1 MATIKSIG
9 SVNTLSAKTGIGGL
23 VSGMDIDE
31 LVFNMTATS
40 RSKITKQQQKIQKL
54 EWKQTAYRSTAKAL
68 KEFQSKY
75 LDVLSPTNFR
85 SSGFFNT
92 VKASSSSTAVSVSST
107 SSSVEGTVI
116 IDSIAQLATKQT
128 ARSSVPAT
136 KAFSG
141 TLSTTDMTALM
152 ADISGQTIGLQLD
165 GSLKTITF
173 DSAFADSLGSEPT
186 EADFAAALQTAVDNA
201 FSIKD
206 VNDRVIDVSVHEGV
220 LSFTAVGSQLSV
232 KAIGGDEEILSNLG
246 LVAEQSNFLSSSKS
260 VKDLGFATALE
271 PLDTFKFTINSV
283 AFEFSA
289 DDSLSTIMNRV
300 NSSDA
305 NVTLSY
311 SSISDKFT
319 LTSNTT
325 GIGENILIEETEGNL
340 MSAFGLTADAGAEME
355 YGKNAVLYYNGTK
368 IIRSSNRFQIDGI
381 DIELM
386 STTEIGADPI
396 NITMKSDSGAL
407 VEPIKQFVE
416 DYNAMID
423 LINGLVKEKVYTDYP
438 PLTDE
443 QKEEMTDTQI
453 KNWEEKAKSGLLRGD
468 QALIS
473 IASKLHT
480 AIISPIEASGISLNE
495 LGITSAGY
503 TENGKLKIDEV
514 KLNKALAEKP
524 FEIRELFASDDG
536 IGTKVNNIITD
547 AIRTTGPKGTR
558 GTLTEIAGIDLT
570 TSDTE
575 NNITDTISRTNKT
588 IDSLTTRLTKEET
601 RLWRQFTTMETVLQQ
616 LNTQSSIIAQF
627 YTGTGQ

>member
-92 VKASSSSTAVSVSST
+92 VKASSSSAAVSVSST

-152 ADISGQTIGLQLD
+152 ADISGKTIGLQLD

-283 AFEFSA
+283 AFEFSS

-355 YGKNAVLYYNGTK
+355 YGKNAILYNNGTK

-386 STTEIGADPI
+386 S
-396 NITMKSDSGAL
+396 
-407 VEPIKQFVE
+407 
-416 DYNAMID
+416 
-423 LINGLVKEKVYTDYP
+423 
-438 PLTDE
+438 
-443 QKEEMTDTQI
+443 
-453 KNWEEKAKSGLLRGD
+453 
-468 QALIS
+468 
-473 IASKLHT
+473 
-480 AIISPIEASGISLNE
+480 
-495 LGITSAGY
+495 
-503 TENGKLKIDEV
+503 
-514 KLNKALAEKP
+514 
-524 FEIRELFASDDG
+524 
-536 IGTKVNNIITD
+536 
-547 AIRTTGPKGTR
+547 
-558 GTLTEIAGIDLT
+558 
-570 TSDTE
+570 
-575 NNITDTISRTNKT
+575 
-588 IDSLTTRLTKEET
+588 
-601 RLWRQFTTMETVLQQ
+601 
-616 LNTQSSIIAQF
+616 
-627 YTGTGQ
+627 

>member
-206 VNDRVIDVSVHEGV
+206 VNDRVIGVSVHEGV

-246 LVAEQSNFLSSSKS
+246 LVAEQSNFLSASKS

-283 AFEFSA
+283 AFEFSS

-340 MSAFGLTADAGAEME
+340 MSAFGLTTDAGAEME

-514 KLNKALAEKP
+514 KLNKALVEKP

-575 NNITDTISRTNKT
+575 NNITDTITRTNKT

-616 LNTQSSIIAQF
+616 LNTQSSIITQF

>member
-92 VKASSSSTAVSVSST
+92 VKASSSSAAVSVSST

-206 VNDRVIDVSVHEGV
+206 VNDRVIGVSVHEGV

-443 QKEEMTDTQI
+443 QKEEMMDTQI

>member
-92 VKASSSSTAVSVSST
+92 VKASSSSAAVSVSST

-206 VNDRVIDVSVHEGV
+206 VNDRVIGVSVHEGV

-443 QKEEMTDTQI
+443 QKEEMMDTQI

-575 NNITDTISRTNKT
+575 NNITDTITRTNKT

>member
-92 VKASSSSTAVSVSST
+92 VKASSSSAAVSVSST

-206 VNDRVIDVSVHEGV
+206 VNDRVIGVSVHEGV

-283 AFEFSA
+283 AFEFSS

>member
-173 DSAFADSLGSEPT
+173 DSSFADSLGSEPT

-206 VNDRVIDVSVHEGV
+206 VNDRVIGVSVHEGV

-283 AFEFSA
+283 AFEFSS

>member
-92 VKASSSSTAVSVSST
+92 VKASSSSAAVSVSST

>member
-1 MATIKSIG
+1 
-9 SVNTLSAKTGIGGL
+9 
-23 VSGMDIDE
+23 
-31 LVFNMTATS
+31 
-40 RSKITKQQQKIQKL
+40 
-54 EWKQTAYRSTAKAL
+54 
-68 KEFQSKY
+68 
-75 LDVLSPTNFR
+75 
-85 SSGFFNT
+85 
-92 VKASSSSTAVSVSST
+92 
-107 SSSVEGTVI
+107 VI

-206 VNDRVIDVSVHEGV
+206 VNDRVIGVSVHEGV

-232 KAIGGDEEILSNLG
+232 KAIGGDEESLSNLG

-575 NNITDTISRTNKT
+575 NNITDTITRTNKT

>member
-206 VNDRVIDVSVHEGV
+206 VNDRVIGVSVHEGV

-443 QKEEMTDTQI
+443 QKEEMMDTQI

-575 NNITDTISRTNKT
+575 NNITDTITRTNKT

>member
-92 VKASSSSTAVSVSST
+92 VKASSSSAAVSVSST

-152 ADISGQTIGLQLD
+152 ADISGKTIGLQLD